1 MRTFSILVLIAALSV
16 ASPVSA
22 ATISGIV
29 TDSTG
34 AALRSA
40 QVTLRAIATGEET
53 HVETDAQG
61 RYRFDA
67 PVAGSYL
74 VIVTRAGS
82 TIRG

>member
-1 MRTFSILVLIAALSV
+1 MRTFSVLVFIAALSV

-34 AALRSA
+34 AALTSA

-53 HVETDAQG
+53 A
-61 RYRFDA
+61 RRNRCA
-67 PVAGSYL
+67 
-74 VIVTRAGS
+74 RALS
-82 TIRG
+82 L